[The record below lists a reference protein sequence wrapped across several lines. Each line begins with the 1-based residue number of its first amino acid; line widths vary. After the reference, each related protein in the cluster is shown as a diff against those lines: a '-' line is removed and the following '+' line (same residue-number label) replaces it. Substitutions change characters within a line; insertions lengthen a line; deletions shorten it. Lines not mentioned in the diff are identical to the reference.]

1 MKLII
6 PCSIE
11 KQLKKTG
18 ITVNDFLCFLKNTPF
33 KSKKLIEICAP
44 LDDIKV
50 YKAYLDKIKRA
61 IIFCKHKKGIVYPVY
76 VGDKNDAIAKN
87 ITVNIVRKNV
97 EIWQIKVLK
106 DIQNKQYKIRH
117 Y

>member
-6 PCSIE
+6 PYSIE
-11 KQLKKTG
+11 RQLKKIG
-18 ITVNDFLCFLKNTPF
+18 ITVNNFLCFLKETPF

-44 LDDIKV
+44 LDGIKV
-50 YKAYLDKIKRA
+50 YKAYLDNLKRA
-61 IIFCKHKKGIVYPVY
+61 IIFCKHKKGIIYPVY
-76 VGDKNDAIAKN
+76 VGNKNDSIAKN

-106 DIQNKQYKIRH
+106 DIQDKNYKIRH